1 MSSEL
6 VNFDM
11 IRYNT
16 VSYLKVYSKTER
28 KPAYCTASTR
38 KKRKKNSNTERK
50 AEDKFKES
58 VNAVQR
64 KITILFSPSFPILIA
79 IFYVDPG

>member
-1 MSSEL
+1 L
-6 VNFDM
+6 
-11 IRYNT
+11 Y
-16 VSYLKVYSKTER
+16 R
-28 KPAYCTASTR
+28 KYPE
-38 KKRKKNSNTERK
+38 KNEKRTQTQNVKQKN
-50 AEDKFKES
+50 KFKES